1 VSLVVQVNGKVRGE
15 IQLALDADEATAL
28 TAAAAVENVA
38 KFTEGKRTQKVIYRA
53 GKILNIVVA

>member
-1 VSLVVQVNGKVRGE
+1 VNGKVRGE